1 MRLDRTPEAMPK
13 DAPRIQFEDESRSSE
28 SDDDYRRGRGRDR
41 DRDRDR
47 DRGRDRDRDR
57 DRLSSSRYSSG
68 SDQPEVHLSREGSVH
83 IVRSPRG
90 GRGRGRSHAED
101 EIVPWFSAHCFRGG
115 LARTRW
121 RITSDALYR
130 QDYPG
135 WACCEKEQR
144 FSWEHVERVELEPQG
159 CSLQGVMDCLACMCC
174 EDTGTIVLR
183 MGDMRRS
190 HSDDS
195 DDEDFSEI
203 RIQSVKDKR
212 RIYQEIC
219 VILVRLLLG
228 SLGCFAP
235 AALTACVPC
244 RGNTRR
250 ATRKSLQRMY

>member
-1 MRLDRTPEAMPK
+1 MPK

-90 GRGRGRSHAED
+90 GRGRGRGRSHAED

-250 ATRKSLQRMY
+250 ATRKHLWLQRMY